1 MAMLRWVIFNV
12 VIGVIALITAGFA
25 MWLLEQQGWI
35 NP

>member
-12 VIGVIALITAGFA
+12 VIGVIVLITGGFV